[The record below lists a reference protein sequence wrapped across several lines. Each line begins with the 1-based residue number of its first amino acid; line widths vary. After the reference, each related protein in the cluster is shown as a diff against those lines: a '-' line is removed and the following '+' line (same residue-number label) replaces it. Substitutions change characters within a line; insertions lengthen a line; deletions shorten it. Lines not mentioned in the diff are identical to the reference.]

1 MVLYI
6 GVKIVIFW
14 WCGGAASIWLWRVL
28 LAFGRVLNVLWAL
41 YYGDTEMN
49 VVAMNEGFWC
59 GWWRLMGEMVR
70 WVMLWNGAV
79 EDNVALFGMLL
90 LFTYLIS
97 SI

>member
-1 MVLYI
+1 
-6 GVKIVIFW
+6 
-14 WCGGAASIWLWRVL
+14 
-28 LAFGRVLNVLWAL
+28 
-41 YYGDTEMN
+41 MN

>member
-1 MVLYI
+1 MVVACFV
-6 GVKIVIFW
+6 GFW
-14 WCGGAASIWLWRVL
+14 ARFERSVGT
-28 LAFGRVLNVLWAL
+28 L